1 MTTGI
6 SDMNQKISANEGHIH
21 KNINPYPNVYIQTV
35 VMVSGDV

>member
-21 KNINPYPNVYIQTV
+21 KNINPYPECIH
-35 VMVSGDV
+35 SDCGDGEW